1 MEQKIKIEDIKKKV
15 KVYID
20 DKQIKNILSYKIER
34 SLDGGK
40 LTLEILLF
48 DNEIEIEKDK
58 IKYYKNKIIP
68 KLIGII
74 IGFLIGTTFIK
85 IVFLFFK

>member
-1 MEQKIKIEDIKKKV
+1 MEQKIKIEDINKKV

-40 LTLEILLF
+40 LTLEVLLF

-58 IKYYKNKIIP
+58 
-68 KLIGII
+68 
-74 IGFLIGTTFIK
+74 
-85 IVFLFFK
+85 

>member
-1 MEQKIKIEDIKKKV
+1 MKQKIKIEDINQKV

-58 IKYYKNKIIP
+58 MKYFKNKIIP

-74 IGFLIGTTFIK
+74 IGFLIGT
-85 IVFLFFK
+85 VFTKMILLFF

>member
-1 MEQKIKIEDIKKKV
+1 MEQKIKIEDINKKV

-20 DKQIKNILSYKIER
+20 DKQIKNILNYKIER

-58 IKYYKNKIIP
+58 MKYFKNKIIP

-85 IVFLFFK
+85 ILLLLFK

>member
-1 MEQKIKIEDIKKKV
+1 MEQKIKIEDINKKV

-48 DNEIEIEKDK
+48 NNEIEIEKDK
-58 IKYYKNKIIP
+58 
-68 KLIGII
+68 
-74 IGFLIGTTFIK
+74 
-85 IVFLFFK
+85 

>member
-58 IKYYKNKIIP
+58 MKYFKNKIIP